1 MLKVGIMGGRL
12 GRKVDAVA
20 ERVYGILKS
29 KEADSNSLI
38 LLTASSLAS
47 MNPYR
52 RHHTS
57 TARRTRKHGARRL
70 SHARLGKCAPPLCI
84 IVECRAPSVIFMGG
98 EPGTKAFTPTTAEEP
113 A

>member
-20 ERVYGILKS
+20 ERVYGILKN
-29 KEADSNSLI
+29 KEADPSLI

-70 SHARLGKCAPPLCI
+70 SHARLGKLLRPYASL
-84 IVECRAPSVIFMGG
+84 
-98 EPGTKAFTPTTAEEP
+98 
-113 A
+113 